1 MKNSRLKQNWY
12 FLLVFVLSAAFIFAS
27 SFYSKNL
34 AITGGVGLFIFV
46 LVYLAVRNVWRH
58 DYFNALSELSEKL
71 SDSEK
76 NALGS
81 IILPAI
87 LCYSDGSV
95 IWYNSHFSSEIT
107 VKAKDDVILQ
117 TYIGEK
123 NTTDLFVEGK
133 TFAEINNRFF
143 DVYSSKVDIKNK
155 EAFLV
160 CFFEITELKT
170 KADSFDEIKPAVIIG
185 MYDNFDEMFRA
196 LSDSELSELTSSL
209 DKVMSEWFAEHNS
222 VMRKLN
228 SEKFVVTCHE
238 QDLKKMIEDKFSL
251 LTKVRNYLFNGKPC
265 HATVSAGVGRGDT
278 LKECDER
285 AKEALNM
292 ALGRGGDQVAVTSAV
307 PTEKMTFFGGFVSGT
322 ERGNKIASRVVANG
336 IKERISSCE
345 NCLILG
351 HRFSDYDAM
360 GTAIG
365 IFAMVK
371 HFGKDVSI
379 VYDHENSLC
388 EKLVRKYVSETGN
401 TPFVDRK
408 TAMQKLTDDTLVF
421 LVDTHRASYCE
432 APDVVNTAK
441 NVIIIDHHRKAVDHL
456 SKAVISHIN
465 ANASSASEMLTE
477 LLPYMSDKS
486 VISASEADALLSGIM
501 LDTKNFVLRSGV
513 STFEAASYLKA
524 LGADSV
530 KVKKLFSTTAEEH
543 KIKSEIVASAFIYR
557 DCAISVADVK
567 NCDVRIVTS
576 QAADE
581 LLNITGVKASF
592 VLFRT
597 GDIYNIS
604 ARSLGEINVQ
614 LVMEKLGGGGHL
626 TMAASQINSS
636 DSSDAL
642 VSLKKAIDDFYDSL

>member
-12 FLLVFVLSAAFIFAS
+12 ILLIFVLSAAFIFAS

-34 AITGGVGLFIFV
+34 AIAGGVGLFV
-46 LVYLAVRNVWRH
+46 LILIYLIARRSWRR
-58 DYFNALSELSEKL
+58 DYFNALNLLSEKL

-76 NALGS
+76 NALDNMA
-81 IILPAI
+81 LPAV
-87 LCYSDGSV
+87 LCSSDGSI
-95 IWYNSHFSSEIT
+95 IWYNSHFSTEFAD
-107 VKAKDDVILQ
+107 KEKDSVLLQ

-123 NTTDLFVEGK
+123 NVNDLFVKGK
-133 TFAEINNRFF
+133 TFSEVDKRFF
-143 DVYSSKVDIKNK
+143 NVYSSSVKIKNK

-160 CFFEITELKT
+160 YFFEITTLKT

-196 LSDSELSELTSSL
+196 MSDSELSELTSLL
-209 DKVMSEWFAEHNS
+209 DKVLSEWFSEHNS

-238 QDLKKMIEDKFSL
+238 QDLKKMIDDKFSF

-265 HATVSAGVGRGDT
+265 LATVSVGIGRGKN
-278 LKECDER
+278 LKECDGK

-292 ALGRGGDQVAVTSAV
+292 ALGRGGDQVAVTSDI
-307 PTEKMTFFGGFVSGT
+307 PNEKMTFFGGFVSGT
-322 ERGNKIASRVVANG
+322 ERGNKIASRVVASG
-336 IKERISSCE
+336 IKEQIFACE

-365 IFAMVK
+365 IFAVVK
-371 HFGKDVSI
+371 HFGKDASI

-401 TPFVDRK
+401 TPFIDKK

-432 APDVVNTAK
+432 APDVVNEAK
-441 NVIIIDHHRKAVDHL
+441 NVIIIDHHRKAVDYL
-456 SKAVISHIN
+456 NTAVISHIN
-465 ANASSASEMLTE
+465 ANASSASEMLAE
-477 LLPYMSDKS
+477 LLPYMSDKP
-486 VISASEADALLSGIM
+486 IIGASEADALLSGIM

-513 STFEAASYLKA
+513 STFEAASYLRG

-530 KVKKLFSTTAEEH
+530 RVKKLFSTTTEEH
-543 KIKSEIVASAFIYR
+543 KIKSEIVSSAFIYR
-557 DCAISVADVK
+557 DCAISVADVRYR
-567 NCDVRIVTS
+567 DVRIVTS

-614 LVMEKLGGGGHL
+614 LVMERLGGGGHL
-626 TMAASQINSS
+626 TMAASQIKSS

-642 VSLKKAIDDFYDSL
+642 VSLKKAIDEFYDSL